1 VGQAAKTMHEKN
13 IGAMPVVKSG
23 KLVGIITER
32 DFFKIIE

>member
-1 VGQAAKTMHEKN
+1 MQDKD
-13 IGAMPVVKSG
+13 IGAVPVVKNG